1 MTTKETR
8 TCSTTH
14 MIGYASGDVANSLI
28 MNSFSAFIMLFYTKA
43 LGISPIWAGIIM
55 ASSTFWDAV
64 SDPIM
69 GYITDNTRSKY
80 GRRHPYMLFGG
91 VLMVVAYFC
100 FWAVPSPFMV
110 NQALMIGYLI
120 VVNLLFRTAY
130 TVFVV
135 PYGALGFEIC
145 QDYTGRTKLQSIKT
159 IVIMLANILGPAMA
173 WTLFFPEVDG
183 APRAASVPS
192 NYFWMGTVFSAVSLV
207 AIFFMLFYTRKEMR
221 DSRNM
226 NMGDVSVKDFF
237 VDMKEIITDRFF
249 IWVFLY
255 GFAILIGIVLVASF
269 QMYVY
274 EDFMKLEPV
283 QKTFT
288 HGGTMAGMMVGAFF
302 ASGFAKRYDK
312 KGTVYI
318 GGFTSVVAGVL
329 LAALFLSGIL
339 KPGPIVSVVVF
350 ALMNSLYWFGIGVM
364 MPVAT
369 SMIAD
374 ISEINEI
381 NTGINKDG
389 AYSAVYSF
397 TSKLSQSLALFL
409 TGLCLTWIGY
419 VDGIDVVQSPEVV
432 MRLLLFAFLVGPL
445 LALFALAIIKLYPV
459 SEGMLKEMRAAK
471 NAE

>member
-1 MTTKETR
+1 MTKKPIR
-8 TCSTTH
+8 TCSTTY
-14 MIGYASGDVANSLI
+14 MLGYATGDIANSLI

-43 LGISPIWAGIIM
+43 LGISPVWAGIIM

-91 VLMVVAYFC
+91 VLMVISYFC

-130 TVFVV
+130 TIFVV
-135 PYGALGFEIC
+135 PYGALAFEIS
-145 QDYTGRTKLQSIKT
+145 QDYTGRTKLQSVKT

-173 WTLFFPEVDG
+173 WTFFFKEVDG
-183 APRAASVPS
+183 APRAASVSS
-192 NYFWMGTVFSAVSLV
+192 NYLTMGAVFAGVSLV
-207 AIFFMLFYTRKEMR
+207 SIFFMLFFTRKEMR
-221 DSRNM
+221 DSRTM
-226 NMGDVSVKDFF
+226 KMGEVSIKDFF
-237 VDMKEIITDRFF
+237 VDMKEIIMDRNF

-255 GFAILIGIVLVASF
+255 GFAILIGIVLVSSF

-274 EDFMKLEPV
+274 EDFMKLGSV
-283 QKTFT
+283 QKSFT
-288 HGGTMAGMMVGAFF
+288 HGGTMAGMMIGAFF

-318 GGFTSVVAGVL
+318 GGFTSVISGVL

-339 KPGPIVSVVVF
+339 KPEHTASVVIF
-350 ALMNSLYWFGIGVM
+350 ALLNSLYWFGIGVM
-364 MPVAT
+364 MPVVT

-374 ISEINEI
+374 ISELNEI
-381 NTGINKDG
+381 KTGVNKDG

-397 TSKLSQSLALFL
+397 TSKLSQSVALFL

-419 VDGIDVVQSPEVV
+419 AEGTDVVQSPDVV

-459 SEGMLKEMRAAK
+459 NKDFLDEMRANPIEK
-471 NAE
+471 

>member
-1 MTTKETR
+1 
-8 TCSTTH
+8 
-14 MIGYASGDVANSLI
+14 MIGYATGDIANSLI

-43 LGISPIWAGIIM
+43 LGISPVWAGIIM
-55 ASSTFWDAV
+55 ASSTFWDAI
-64 SDPIM
+64 SDPVM

-91 VLMVVAYFC
+91 VLMVATFFC
-100 FWAVPSPFMV
+100 FWAVPTSLLG
-110 NQALMIGYLI
+110 NKALMIGYLM

-159 IVIMLANILGPAMA
+159 IMIMLANILGPAMA
-173 WTLFFPEVDG
+173 WILFFPEVDG

-192 NYFWMGTVFSAVSLV
+192 NYFWMGTVFSVASLI
-207 AIFFMLFYTRKEMR
+207 AILFMLFYTRKEML
-221 DSRNM
+221 DSRSM
-226 NMGDVSVKDFF
+226 NMGDVSIRDFF
-237 VDMKEIITDRFF
+237 VDMKEIVTDRFF

-255 GFAILIGIVLVASF
+255 GFAVLIGIVLVSSF

-274 EDFMKLEPV
+274 EDFMKFEPV

-288 HGGTMAGMMVGAFF
+288 HGGTMAGMMLGAFF
-302 ASGFAKRYDK
+302 ASGFAKRFDK
-312 KGTVYI
+312 KGAVYI
-318 GGFTSVVAGVL
+318 GGFVSIAGGVL
-329 LAALFLSGIL
+329 LASLFLSGIL
-339 KPGPIVSVVVF
+339 KPGTIVPVIIF
-350 ALMNSLYWFGIGVM
+350 ALLNSLYWFGIGVM
-364 MPVAT
+364 MPVVS

-381 NTGINKDG
+381 NTGVNKDG

-397 TSKLSQSLALFL
+397 TSKLSQALALFL
-409 TGLCLTWIGY
+409 TGLCLSWIGY
-419 VDGIDVVQSPEVV
+419 VDGINVVQSPEVV

-459 SEGMLKEMRAAK
+459 SEGFLKQKRASRI
-471 NAE
+471 